1 MLSVKKKWYNSFLTY
16 RNLKKDK
23 DNYVFEDDK
32 KLIWTPYMQTINME
46 ALDKCKQTE
55 KPEIFKVI
63 PNKVFSY
70 RI

>member
-32 KLIWTPYMQTINME
+32 KLSWTPYMQTINME

>member
-32 KLIWTPYMQTINME
+32 ELIWIPFMQTINME
-46 ALDKCKQTE
+46 AQDKCKQTE

-63 PNKVFSY
+63 PNKVIF
-70 RI
+70 I